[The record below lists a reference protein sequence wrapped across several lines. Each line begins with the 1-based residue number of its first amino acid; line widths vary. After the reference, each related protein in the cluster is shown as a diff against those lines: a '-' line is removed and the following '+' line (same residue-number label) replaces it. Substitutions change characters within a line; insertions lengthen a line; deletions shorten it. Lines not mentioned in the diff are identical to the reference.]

1 MVQLFCSK
9 LKWFYKDKVST
20 TPNLRDKIQK
30 EKDLLEQLDEA
41 KNGDPADA
49 DPKAK
54 GKKGGGKTPEEIE
67 ADIKTLLQPDISGWI
82 LIDFPRDIKQAKL
95 LENSFTGYELVS
107 DKAKP
112 DNVLNFET
120 WTKFSDPLSLTA
132 EGYNCQIEPQSSL
145 FDIFFV
151 LNTSREECLRRA

>member
-1 MVQLFCSK
+1 L
-9 LKWFYKDKVST
+9 FYKDRAAA

-30 EKDLLEQLDEA
+30 ESDLLEQLEEA

-54 GKKGGGKTPEEIE
+54 GKKAGKAPEEIE
-67 ADIKTLLQPDISGWI
+67 AEIKSLLQPDISGWI

-107 DKAKP
+107 DKPKP
-112 DNVLNFET
+112 EKT
-120 WTKFSDPLSLTA
+120 
-132 EGYNCQIEPQSSL
+132 
-145 FDIFFV
+145 
-151 LNTSREECLRRA
+151 